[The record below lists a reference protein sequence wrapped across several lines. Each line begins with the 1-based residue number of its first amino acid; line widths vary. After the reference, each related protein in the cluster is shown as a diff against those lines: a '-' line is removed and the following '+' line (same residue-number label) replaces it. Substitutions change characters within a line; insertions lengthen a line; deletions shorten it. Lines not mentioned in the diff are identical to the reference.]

1 MMSFNC
7 SFRNKNNESC
17 QGRGGGQWI
26 AAPHGGKGKS
36 PVIDTTVRKPKR
48 ERAASK
54 VPPEVARHPGRGP
67 A

>member
-1 MMSFNC
+1 MEHS
-7 SFRNKNNESC
+7 R
-17 QGRGGGQWI
+17 
-26 AAPHGGKGKS
+26 AAPHGGKGKA
-36 PVIDTTVRKPKR
+36 PVIDMTVRKPKR

>member
-1 MMSFNC
+1 MKAA
-7 SFRNKNNESC
+7 RV
-17 QGRGGGQWI
+17 GGEGSGADSR
-26 AAPHGGKGKS
+26 AAPHGGKGKA